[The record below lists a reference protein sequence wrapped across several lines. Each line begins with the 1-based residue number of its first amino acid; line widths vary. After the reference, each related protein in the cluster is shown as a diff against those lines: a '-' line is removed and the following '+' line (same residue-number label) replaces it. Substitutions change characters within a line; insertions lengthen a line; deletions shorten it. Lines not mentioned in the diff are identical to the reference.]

1 MRRILE
7 DLYHGSLTVSGQTF
21 RRGTK
26 YARALAR
33 LAETED
39 ALGRKLAPEDHPLLA
54 EYAMAS
60 AGLTSVS
67 LEEAYI
73 ESFRTGARIMLA
85 VLQAIEQA
93 KQEGV
98 PKWGGKI
105 PPNLKLP
112 LRDGDVDRPEDP
124 AYADS
129 YFINATS
136 QEQPGVVDRKRV
148 KITDPLAIYSGCYIR
163 ASINIYPF
171 NANGNRGIAAG
182 LSNIQFWEDG
192 EPLNGR
198 VRAEDEFDA
207 LDDDDA
213 DDFLD

>member
-7 DLYHGSLTVSGQTF
+7 DLYHGNLTVSGQTF

-73 ESFRTGARIMLA
+73 EGFRTGARIMLA
-85 VLQAIEQA
+85 VLQED
-93 KQEGV
+93 KPQES
-98 PKWGGKI
+98 
-105 PPNLKLP
+105 
-112 LRDGDVDRPEDP
+112 RDEDK
-124 AYADS
+124 ALV
-129 YFINATS
+129 IAT
-136 QEQPGVVDRKRV
+136 RV
-148 KITDPLAIYSGCYIR
+148 
-163 ASINIYPF
+163 
-171 NANGNRGIAAG
+171 
-182 LSNIQFWEDG
+182 
-192 EPLNGR
+192 
-198 VRAEDEFDA
+198 
-207 LDDDDA
+207 LDDAEQSSRFSLPHPRELPDISSHLLLSRC
-213 DDFLD
+213 FPGLERP